1 MQMWKKKWND
11 FFTNRVFVQFIKCKG
26 SRLFVSVSRQPDKGK
41 YLVKGGS
48 KMTVEEM
55 KSVDIRTVDP
65 DSLVDVKNL
74 NIPEELTGKER
85 LEAFVQQ
92 VRNPF
97 CYRVGNVVVKN
108 VYSQDG
114 VTINDRFEQMLKN
127 L

>member
-1 MQMWKKKWND
+1 
-11 FFTNRVFVQFIKCKG
+11 
-26 SRLFVSVSRQPDKGK
+26 
-41 YLVKGGS
+41 
-48 KMTVEEM
+48 MTVEEM
-55 KSVDIRTVDP
+55 KNVDIRTVDP

-114 VTINDRFEQMLKN
+114 VTINDRFEQIIKN